1 MVLGV
6 LNKHFLIICGRTV
19 HVMLTNYR
27 YDINMML
34 IKYRRDIS
42 EMIKCY
48 EFNVDEI
55 LIQFSVPKKAT
66 DVCSTH

>member
-6 LNKHFLIICGRTV
+6 LNKHFLIICGRAV

-42 EMIKCY
+42 EMMK
-48 EFNVDEI
+48 
-55 LIQFSVPKKAT
+55 
-66 DVCSTH
+66 